1 MEAEAD
7 LLGFGMPEADF
18 GIPEGAVLSVAAA
31 GGGGGAVVA
40 TDVRGAGRLSLL
52 LAGRVSFL
60 GEGMELVEGEAA
72 EEVRGAGMPL
82 AGAEVRVSLRVGAGS
97 ALTATVIVAVAG
109 GRLLGAA
116 AACAVVVVV
125 VVVGV
130 AFEERWGEARDRLA
144 NVGEG
149 IKLVEE
155 EEEEEDTVRVVVAG
169 VVLAGVAGVVVVRE
183 EVEIVAVGFAAVVFS
198 GRRFSLLTA
207 RIAFAKSGVA
217 ACNTRSYSSS
227 LRNAMPS
234 AMSCGVRSSLS
245 KMSTSSASR
254 VRSSVKGMPNK
265 LTRFL
270 FWSISMA
277 SPSSRFVHTDSNS
290 FAEGEVLWPGS
301 TTAAGAGSTGFG
313 SAAGTGAGA
322 GAGTAAGVGAG
333 VGGVE
338 REARAISCGLLL
350 FASSFAKQS
359 PIP

>member
-1 MEAEAD
+1 MVPAHVYLVALGCRSMEAEAD

-18 GIPEGAVLSVAAA
+18 GMPEGAVLSVAAA
-31 GGGGGAVVA
+31 AGGGGGAVA

-60 GEGMELVEGEAA
+60 GEGMELVEAGAA

-97 ALTATVIVAVAG
+97 ALTATVTVAGDAAVVVAG

-125 VVVGV
+125 VGV
-130 AFEERWGEARDRLA
+130 AFEERWGEARDRVA

-149 IKLVEE
+149 IKLAE
-155 EEEEEDTVRVVVAG
+155 EEEEEDMVRVVVAG
-169 VVLAGVAGVVVVRE
+169 VVLAGVAEVVVRE
-183 EVEIVAVGFAAVVFS
+183 EVELVAVGFAAVVFS

-277 SPSSRFVHTDSNS
+277 SPSSRFVHTDSKS
-290 FAEGEVLWPGS
+290 FAEGEVL
-301 TTAAGAGSTGFG
+301 
-313 SAAGTGAGA
+313 
-322 GAGTAAGVGAG
+322 
-333 VGGVE
+333 
-338 REARAISCGLLL
+338 
-350 FASSFAKQS
+350 
-359 PIP
+359 

>member
-18 GIPEGAVLSVAAA
+18 GMPEGAVLSVAA

-60 GEGMELVEGEAA
+60 GEGMELVEGEA

-97 ALTATVIVAVAG
+97 ALTATVIVAVTG
-109 GRLLGAA
+109 GRLLGA

-149 IKLVEE
+149 IKLAEE

-169 VVLAGVAGVVVVRE
+169 VVLAGVAEVVVVRE
-183 EVEIVAVGFAAVVFS
+183 EVEIVAVGFAAAVFS

-277 SPSSRFVHTDSNS
+277 SPSSRFVHTDSKS
-290 FAEGEVLWPGS
+290 FAEGEVL
-301 TTAAGAGSTGFG
+301 
-313 SAAGTGAGA
+313 
-322 GAGTAAGVGAG
+322 
-333 VGGVE
+333 
-338 REARAISCGLLL
+338 
-350 FASSFAKQS
+350 
-359 PIP
+359 